1 MSQTNLTTLKKII
14 HFPVIKMLIGI
25 ATVAGSVAL
34 IEWAGRSLL
43 DKTRFSDELKNLVL
57 AIVESVVAAYVYF
70 TLFKLYEQRPI
81 TELSRKSFFK
91 HASRGFSSGFLLQTL
106 FIFILHLAGGYHV
119 TAINPVS
126 FLLPAFTTALSAGFV
141 AEILIRGI
149 AFRLTE
155 ESLGTPI
162 SVLIFAVLFALFHLN
177 APGATIFSVIATA
190 LQAGLLLSSAYV
202 LTRSLWFPIFLHFAW
217 DFTEP
222 GIYGAINPG
231 NSVTESFISSVV
243 GGPVSLSGGE
253 MGPQNSMQSIIICL
267 ATSLLFLW
275 IAKRK
280 NNFIRP
286 FWNRNA

>member
-1 MSQTNLTTLKKII
+1 
-14 HFPVIKMLIGI
+14 
-25 ATVAGSVAL
+25 
-34 IEWAGRSLL
+34 
-43 DKTRFSDELKNLVL
+43 
-57 AIVESVVAAYVYF
+57 
-70 TLFKLYEQRPI
+70 
-81 TELSRKSFFK
+81 
-91 HASRGFSSGFLLQTL
+91 
-106 FIFILHLAGGYHV
+106 
-119 TAINPVS
+119 
-126 FLLPAFTTALSAGFV
+126 
-141 AEILIRGI
+141 LIRGI

-243 GGPVSLSGGE
+243 GGPVSLSGSE

-275 IAKRK
+275 IAKRR

-286 FWNRNA
+286 FWNGNA

>member
-1 MSQTNLTTLKKII
+1 MSETNLTTLNKII
-14 HFPVIKMLIGI
+14 HFPLVKMVIGF
-25 ATVAGSVAL
+25 AAVAGSVAL

-43 DKTRFSDELKNLVL
+43 DKTQFPDELKNLVV
-57 AIVESVVAAYVYF
+57 AVVESVVAVYVYLM
-70 TLFKLYEQRPI
+70 LFKLYEQRPI
-81 TELSRKSFFK
+81 TELSRKLFFK
-91 HASRGFSSGFLLQTL
+91 HASRGFSMGFFLQTL
-106 FIFILHLAGGYHV
+106 FIFILYLAGGYDV
-119 TAINPVS
+119 IAINPVS

-155 ESLGTPI
+155 ESLGTLI
-162 SVLIFAVLFALFHLN
+162 SVLIFAVLFAIFHLD
-177 APGATIFSVIATA
+177 ARGVTIFSVIATA

-267 ATSLLFLW
+267 GASLLFLW
-275 IAKRK
+275 IANRRQ
-280 NNFIRP
+280 NFIRP
-286 FWNRNA
+286 FWKRNA